1 MTKNELKPIDTSK
14 YKITET
20 GQVLKTTKDACEI
33 ETSDEEKL
41 AEEEIFNEWKSE
53 QYKDQSTEEKMEFVE
68 HLHTFPRYFK
78 KAFLAGLKAA
88 RQEKWHD
95 LKKYAKLLQDICTVM
110 GGDIY
115 MVSVGLENRVKVLW
129 DASEEKEG
137 LKMVKSIEDRLLE
150 IKPQEWAE
158 IEKW

>member
-1 MTKNELKPIDTSK
+1 MTK
-14 YKITET
+14 
-20 GQVLKTTKDACEI
+20 
-33 ETSDEEKL
+33 DEEM
-41 AEEEIFNEWKSE
+41 AEEFANNGYALGCTKSPFE
-53 QYKDQSTEEKMEFVE
+53 AAKEG
-68 HLHTFPRYFK
+68 
-78 KAFLAGLKAA
+78 FLAGRKSNSK
-88 RQEKWHD
+88 QNEE